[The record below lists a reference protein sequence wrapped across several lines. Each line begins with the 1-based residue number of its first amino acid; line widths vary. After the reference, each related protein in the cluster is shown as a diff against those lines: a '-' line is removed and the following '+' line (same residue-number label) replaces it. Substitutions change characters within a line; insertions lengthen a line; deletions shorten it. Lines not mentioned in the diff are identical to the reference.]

1 MNRIT
6 QHNHFK
12 FTAHLKVAVISL
24 VAFMMS
30 SHELFAQSPASGE
43 SPLQVEKKAPVNY
56 RARALR
62 LLKETPLIDGHNDL
76 PWQVR
81 KRSKGDLSKLDLSA
95 DTSKLDPPMHT
106 DLKRLGK
113 GYVGAQF
120 WSVYVP
126 ARLTPPEAVQATLE
140 QIDVVKRLIA
150 RFPTRLGLALTS
162 KDVTH
167 LHHQGKVAS
176 LIGMEGGYS
185 IGHSLG
191 VLRQMYDLGA
201 RYMTIT
207 HSKTTPWADS
217 ATDAPQHGG
226 LNDFGEA
233 VIREMNRLGMMIDLS
248 HVSADTMRDALRIS
262 EAPILFSHSGA
273 GGVCPH
279 PRNVPTDILERVK
292 ENGGVIMVIFL
303 TGYLDCAR
311 SEWWAELQGEQARLK
326 SLYPHRPKAVEEG
339 MVTWKATHPAPRVG
353 LMKVVEHIDYI
364 RDRIGAAHIGLGG
377 DFDGMGPGPIGLEDV
392 SKYPNLIEKLLE
404 RGYSNE
410 EVRGII
416 GENTLRVMRGVEA
429 TAKKM
434 RAIPAD
440 ERAPLHWIE

>member
-1 MNRIT
+1 MIIFT
-6 QHNHFK
+6 QLYCFK
-12 FTAHLKVAVISL
+12 STASIKVNVLCILIFLVQPSEILAQALKPKT
-24 VAFMMS
+24 
-30 SHELFAQSPASGE
+30 QSTSVK
-43 SPLQVEKKAPVNY
+43 QVDY

-81 KRSKGDLSKLDLSA
+81 KRSKGELSKLDLNS

-106 DLKRLGK
+106 DLKRLAK
-113 GYVGAQF
+113 GRVGAQF

-126 ARLTPPEAVQATLE
+126 ARLSPSEAVQATLE
-140 QIDVVKRLIA
+140 QVDVVKRLIKH
-150 RFPTRLGLALTS
+150 FPSHLGLALTA
-162 KDVTH
+162 KDIRR
-167 LHHQGKVAS
+167 LHRQGKVAS

-185 IGHSLG
+185 IGHSLA

-226 LNDFGEA
+226 LNEFGEA

-248 HVSADTMRDALRIS
+248 HVSADTMRDTLRIS
-262 EAPILFSHSGA
+262 EAPVLFSHSGA
-273 GGVCPH
+273 GGVCAH
-279 PRNVPTDILERVK
+279 PRNVPTDILEKVK

-311 SEWWAELQGEQARLK
+311 SDWWAQMSGEKARLK
-326 SLYPHRPKAVEEG
+326 ALYPHRPQAVEEG
-339 MVTWKATHPAPRVG
+339 LVSWKNEHPAPKVD

-364 RDRIGAAHIGLGG
+364 RARIGADYIGLGG
-377 DFDGMGPGPIGLEDV
+377 DFDGMGPGPVGLEDV
-392 SKYPNLIEKLLE
+392 SKYPDLIATLLE
-404 RGYSNE
+404 KGYSDE
-410 EVRGII
+410 EVKGII
-416 GENTLRVMRGVEA
+416 GENTLRVMESVEKV
-429 TAKKM
+429 AKKM
-434 RAIPAD
+434 SHQAAD
-440 ERAPLHWIE
+440 ERPPLHWVE